1 MKYRILII
9 LLIATL
15 SFSCGENESL
25 ALDFEK
31 EIIKYQ
37 KAFPLPIQNDT
48 LYPLYAI
55 KFRKI
60 ENDTVFHIVRSYV
73 HSDDQFNQYE
83 IFENKNLKPTVIFDF
98 ENLGKKLI
106 KEYPKSKGRKLLKSA
121 PIENLNPYYLYKL
134 ENNKI
139 NFLKKENYK
148 Q

>member
-1 MKYRILII
+1 MKYRILTILII
-9 LLIATL
+9 ITL
-15 SFSCGENESL
+15 CFSCDEKEVL
-25 ALDFEK
+25 DLDFKK

-37 KAFPLPIQNDT
+37 KAFPLPINNDN
-48 LYPLYAI
+48 LYPFYAI

-60 ENDTVFHIVRSYV
+60 ETDTVFYIVRAYV

-83 IFENKNLKPTVIFDF
+83 FFENENLKPTVIFDI

-106 KEYPKSKGRKLLKSA
+106 KEYPKSKGRKLLKSP

-134 ENNKI
+134 KDNKI
-139 NFLKKENYK
+139 NFLRKENHK